1 MTSPSEENQAPEVNP
16 VDLRAVWTKIT
27 QLQAYGKPGEAS
39 SIDIRTLAKVCSPDA
54 NVEAVWA
61 RTLMLSILNHVMP
74 GWSKRANIDKVF
86 EIAARFPMRSM
97 EPGVQYDEPPFNV
110 QEFTKQLAAR

>member
-1 MTSPSEENQAPEVNP
+1 
-16 VDLRAVWTKIT
+16 
-27 QLQAYGKPGEAS
+27 
-39 SIDIRTLAKVCSPDA
+39 
-54 NVEAVWA
+54 
-61 RTLMLSILNHVMP
+61 MLSILNHVMP